1 LGLHVRDHANANQ
14 IQGIGVRYV
23 TPSLFRKFL
32 TDPATGIGNWLVNTF
47 WGQVSNKALGQLG
60 WKFNFIFIAWNLLVT
75 LPTIFFMFKET
86 KQRTLEEIDLLFGR
100 GPDNLAERRNSKDV
114 QMEPVTDGHTEEEVN
129 KA

>member
-1 LGLHVRDHANANQ
+1 M
-14 IQGIGVRYV
+14 
-23 TPSLFRKFL
+23 
-32 TDPATGIGNWLVNTF
+32 
-47 WGQVSNKALGQLG
+47 SNKALGQLG

>member
-1 LGLHVRDHANANQ
+1 
-14 IQGIGVRYV
+14 
-23 TPSLFRKFL
+23 
-32 TDPATGIGNWLVNTF
+32 VNTF

-100 GPDNLAERRNSKDV
+100 GPESPAERRNSNVV
-114 QMEPVTDGHTEEEVN
+114 QMERVAGDHIEEEVN